1 MADCTGKRL
10 EEAVPKVESTLLEQ
24 SLIFIYVEMVPVLL
38 VGLCAGKENTTSR
51 INKQIK
57 RPRFVIF
64 KRRNSFRKRDAN

>member
-24 SLIFIYVEMVPVLL
+24 PLIFIYVEMMSVLL

-57 RPRFVIF
+57 RPPFCHF
-64 KRRNSFRKRDAN
+64 QKAE